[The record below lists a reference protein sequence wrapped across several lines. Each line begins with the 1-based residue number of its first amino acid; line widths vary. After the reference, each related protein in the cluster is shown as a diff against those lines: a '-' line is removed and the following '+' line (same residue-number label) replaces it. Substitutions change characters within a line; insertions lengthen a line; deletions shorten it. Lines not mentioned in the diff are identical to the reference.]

1 MSDILIKVR
10 TLIHQDILKGSHES
24 LSDDFNLIES
34 GILSSLSIV
43 RIVAFIEDTFDID
56 VGISDPRKYFISI
69 NKITDYIENKLLER

>member
-10 TLIHQDILKGSHES
+10 TLIHQDILKGSHKT

-43 RIVAFIEDTFDID
+43 RIEAFIEDTFDID